1 MTIED
6 VIQLLQATESKPLTT
21 LQELIL
27 RQAWEGKT
35 YTAIAQEAFYG
46 AERVRK
52 VAARLWSLLSQV
64 IEEPITKT
72 NFRRLLESRPLTS
85 IQYQLIQNSHLTFT
99 TLPEFP
105 DSPIPPDS
113 PFYIPRSPIEELA
126 EAEITE
132 PGSVIR
138 IIAPRKMGKS
148 SLMLRLLD
156 HAVQKSYQ
164 TVNLDLRQADDRVFT
179 SLDKFLRW
187 FCANISRELNRT
199 PQLDEYWDYELGS
212 KVSCSVYFQHYI
224 LESIPTSLVLG
235 FNEFDRIFKYPEIT
249 SEFLPLIRLWS
260 EQAKSTEI
268 WQKLRM
274 VVSHSTE
281 IYIPLKLMQ
290 SPFNI
295 GLPLTLPPLTPKQ
308 VQALALRYG
317 LEWVSDTEIRQ
328 LMEIV
333 GGHPY
338 LIQLA
343 LYYFKYS
350 DSILLNQQPY
360 SATVA
365 PVSASSIPTDQQQQL
380 FTRFIRQAATES
392 GIYSDYLRGLL
403 STLNQEPQLGVI
415 LKQMLLRDRPIELE
429 PLQIHQLKSLGI
441 IKLEGDRATLSCDLY
456 RQYFSKYLLSSE
468 PRVEPK
474 VALHLAQPIQYF
486 PLRSLPSPEISYI
499 DDLTEIISRYSF
511 DYCLQREWRRAAR
524 EQQNL
529 SLIFGDVDFF
539 QLYNDLY
546 GQLAGD
552 RCLQKIAQVI
562 QNSTLRPADVVARY
576 RDEEFVVALPGTG
589 IEGAI
594 HVAERI
600 REQVIELA
608 IPHSGS
614 PVRPPVVTISLGV
627 ASTVPQGRQ
636 DTASLVEAANHALN
650 EAKVQGRNRVTLG
663 EVVEA

>member
-6 VIQLLQATESKPLTT
+6 IIQLLQATESKPLTT

-35 YTAIAQEAFYG
+35 YTAIAAEAYYG

-52 VAARLWSLLSQV
+52 VAAGLWSLLSQV

-72 NFRRLLESRPLTS
+72 NFRRLLESRPLTNS
-85 IQYQLIQNSHLTFT
+85 EYQLIQNSNQTFT

-105 DSPIPPDS
+105 DSPIPPNS

-156 HAVQKSYQ
+156 HAAQKSYQ
-164 TVNLDLRQADDRVFT
+164 TVNLDLRQADDRIFT
-179 SLDKFLRW
+179 SLDQFLRW
-187 FCANISRELNRT
+187 FCANLSRELGRS
-199 PQLDEYWDYELGS
+199 PQLDEYWDRELGS
-212 KVSCSVYFQHYI
+212 KVSCSVYFQSYI
-224 LESIPTSLVLG
+224 LESIPTALVLG
-235 FNEFDRIFKYPEIT
+235 VNEFDRIFKYPDLA

-260 EQAKSTEI
+260 EQARSVEI
-268 WQKLRM
+268 WQKLRL
-274 VVSHSTE
+274 VISYSTE
-281 IYIPLKLMQ
+281 VYIPLKLTQ

-295 GLPLTLPPLTPKQ
+295 GLPLTLPPLTPQQ

-317 LEWVSDTEIRQ
+317 LEWLSHSEIRQ
-328 LMEIV
+328 LMDTV

-350 DSILLNQQPY
+350 DSITLSQQM
-360 SATVA
+360 
-365 PVSASSIPTDQQQQL
+365 SSSTLMTDTPTQTEQQQQL
-380 FTRFIRQAATES
+380 FTRFIRQASTES

-403 STLNQEPQLGVI
+403 TTLNQEPQLATIV
-415 LKQMLLRDRPIELE
+415 KQMLLRDRPIELE
-429 PLQIHQLKSLGI
+429 PIAIYQLNSLG
-441 IKLEGDRATLSCDLY
+441 LVNLHGDRVILSCDLY
-456 RQYFSKYLLSSE
+456 RQYFSKQWLSPEPPSE
-468 PRVEPK
+468 SR
-474 VALHLAQPIQYF
+474 VALHLAKPIQYF
-486 PLRSLPSPEISYI
+486 PLRSLPTPEISYI
-499 DDLTEIISRYSF
+499 DDLTEMISRYSF

-552 RCLQKIAQVI
+552 RCLQKIARVI
-562 QNSTLRPADVVARY
+562 QNCTLRPADVVARY
-576 RDEEFVVALPGTG
+576 REEEFVVALPGTG

-608 IPHSGS
+608 IPHGGS
-614 PVRPPVVTISLGV
+614 PLRPPVVTISLGV
-627 ASTVPQGRQ
+627 ASTIPQGTI
-636 DTASLVEAANHALN
+636 DTTRLIEAANHALS
-650 EAKVQGRNRVTLG
+650 EAKVQGRNCVTVG
-663 EVVEA
+663 DVVEA

>member
-35 YTAIAQEAFYG
+35 YTAIAQDAFYG

-52 VAARLWSLLSQV
+52 VAARLWSLLSHV
-64 IEEPITKT
+64 IDEPITKT
-72 NFRRLLESRPLTS
+72 NFRRFLESRPLTS
-85 IQYQLIQNSHLTFT
+85 SQYQLIQNSHLTFT

-105 DSPIPPDS
+105 DSPIAPNS

-164 TVNLDLRQADDRVFT
+164 TVNLDLRQADDQVFT

-187 FCANISRELNRT
+187 FCANVSRELNRT
-199 PQLDEYWDYELGS
+199 PKLDEYWDYELGS

-224 LESIPTSLVLG
+224 LESVPTSLVLG
-235 FNEFDRIFKYPEIT
+235 LNEFDRIFKYQEIT

-260 EQAKSTEI
+260 EQAKSVAI
-268 WQKLRM
+268 WQKLRV

-295 GLPLTLPPLTPKQ
+295 GLPLTLPPLTQNQ

-317 LEWVSDTEIRQ
+317 LEWVSDAEIRQ
-328 LMEIV
+328 LMDIV

-338 LIQLA
+338 LVQLA

-350 DSILLNQQPY
+350 DSILLNQHL
-360 SATVA
+360 SSGATVA
-365 PVSASSIPTDQQQQL
+365 FEGSSIQTDQQQQL

-403 STLNQEPQLGVI
+403 STLNQEPQLIVI

-429 PLQIHQLKSLGI
+429 PLQIHQLKSLGLVE
-441 IKLEGDRATLSCDLY
+441 LEGDRATLSCDLY

-474 VALHLAQPIQYF
+474 VALHLAKPIQYF
-486 PLRSLPSPEISYI
+486 PLRGLPSPEISYI
-499 DDLTEIISRYSF
+499 DDLTEITSRYSF

-589 IEGAI
+589 IDGAI

-614 PVRPPVVTISLGV
+614 PLRPPVVTISLGV

-636 DTASLVEAANHALN
+636 DIASLVEAANHALN

>member
-6 VIQLLQATESKPLTT
+6 VIELLQATESKPLTT

-35 YTAIAQEAFYG
+35 YNAIASEAYYG

-52 VAARLWSLLSQV
+52 VAARLWSLLSLV
-64 IEEPITKT
+64 IEEPISKT

-85 IQYQLIQNSHLTFT
+85 SQYQLIQNSHSTLSA
-99 TLPEFP
+99 LPEFP

-113 PFYIPRSPIEELA
+113 PFYITRSPIEELA

-148 SLMLRLLD
+148 SLMLRLFD
-156 HAVQKSYQ
+156 RAVQKSYHI
-164 TVNLDLRQADDRVFT
+164 VSLDLRQADDQIFT

-187 FCANISRELNRT
+187 FCANVSRELERS
-199 PQLDEYWDYELGS
+199 PQLDDYWNPELGS
-212 KVSCSVYFQHYI
+212 KVSCSIYFQSYI
-224 LESIPTSLVLG
+224 LKSIPTSLVLG
-235 FNEFDRIFKYPEIT
+235 FNEFDRIFKYPHIA

-260 EQAKSTEI
+260 EQAKSIEI
-268 WQKLRM
+268 WQKLRLI
-274 VVSHSTE
+274 VSYSSE
-281 IYIPLKLMQ
+281 INIPLKLTQ

-295 GLPLTLPPLTPKQ
+295 GLPLSLPPLNSEQ
-308 VQALALRYG
+308 VQTLALRYG
-317 LEWVSDTEIRQ
+317 LEWIGHADIRQ
-328 LMEIV
+328 LTEIV

-350 DSILLNQQPY
+350 DSITLNQQSISTGTQE
-360 SATVA
+360 SATQA
-365 PVSASSIPTDQQQQL
+365 EQQQQL
-380 FTRFIRQAATES
+380 FARFIRHSATES
-392 GIYSDYLRGLL
+392 GIYSDYLRELL
-403 STLNQEPQLGVI
+403 TTLNQEPRLAAVV
-415 LKQMLLRDRPIELE
+415 KQMLLRDRPLELE
-429 PLQIHQLKSLGI
+429 PLQTYQLNSLGLV
-441 IKLEGDRATLSCDLY
+441 KLEGNRVMLSCDLY
-456 RQYFSKYLLSSE
+456 RQYFSKQLLSPE
-468 PRVEPK
+468 PTTESK
-474 VALHLAQPIQYF
+474 AALHLAKPIQYF
-486 PLRSLPSPEISYI
+486 PPRSLPTPDISYI
-499 DDLTEIISRYSF
+499 DDLTDIISRYSF

-524 EQQNL
+524 EQQNI

-552 RCLQKIAQVI
+552 RCLQKVARVI
-562 QNSTLRPADVVARY
+562 QDCTLRPADVVARY
-576 RDEEFVVALPGTG
+576 RDEEFVVVLPGTG
-589 IEGAI
+589 IEGAM

-608 IPHSGS
+608 IPHGCS
-614 PVRPPVVTISLGV
+614 PLRPPVVTLSLGI
-627 ASTVPQGRQ
+627 ASTVPPQGEK
-636 DTASLVEAANHALN
+636 DAASLVEAANHALS
-650 EAKVQGRNRVTLG
+650 EAKVQGRNRVTVG
-663 EVVEA
+663 QIVEA

>member
-6 VIQLLQATESKPLTT
+6 IIQLLQATESKPLTT

-27 RQAWEGKT
+27 RQAWKGKT
-35 YTAIAQEAFYG
+35 YTTIAQEAYYG

-72 NFRRLLESRPLTS
+72 NFRRCLESRPLTS
-85 IQYQLIQNSHLTFT
+85 SQYQLIQNSRSTLTA
-99 TLPEFP
+99 LPEFP
-105 DSPIPPDS
+105 DSPIPPNS

-156 HAVQKSYQ
+156 HAIQKSYY
-164 TVNLDLRQADDRVFT
+164 TVNLDLRQADDQIFS
-179 SLDKFLRW
+179 SLNKFLRW
-187 FCANISRELNRT
+187 FCANLSLELGRA
-199 PQLDEYWDYELGS
+199 PQLHEYWNDELGS
-212 KVSCSVYFQHYI
+212 KVSCSVYIQHYI

-235 FNEFDRIFKYPEIT
+235 FNEFDRIFKHPDIA

-260 EQAKSTEI
+260 EQAKSIEI
-268 WQKLRM
+268 WQKLRL
-274 VVSHSTE
+274 VVSYSTE
-281 IYIPLKLMQ
+281 IYIPLKLTQ
-290 SPFNI
+290 SPFNM

-308 VQALALRYG
+308 VQVLALRYR
-317 LEWVSDTEIRQ
+317 LEWIGNTEIRQ
-328 LMEIV
+328 LMDTL

-350 DSILLNQQPY
+350 DSITLNQAI
-360 SATVA
+360 SSSTAVTDGAT
-365 PVSASSIPTDQQQQL
+365 PTDQQQQL

-403 STLNQEPQLGVI
+403 TTLNQEPELTAIV
-415 LKQMLLRDRPIELE
+415 KQMLLQDRPIELE
-429 PLQIHQLKSLGI
+429 PLHIYQLKSLGLV
-441 IKLEGDRATLSCDLY
+441 KLEGDRVILSCDLY
-456 RQYFSKYLLSSE
+456 RQYFSKQLFGSE
-468 PRVEPK
+468 LPSESR
-474 VALHLAQPIQYF
+474 VALHLAKPIQYF
-486 PLRSLPSPEISYI
+486 PLRSLPNPEISYI

-524 EQQNL
+524 EQQHL
-529 SLIFGDVDFF
+529 SLIFGDIDFF

-562 QNSTLRPADVVARY
+562 QNCTLRPADVVARY

-589 IEGAI
+589 IDGAM

-600 REQVIELA
+600 RKQVIELA
-608 IPHSGS
+608 IPHGGS
-614 PVRPPVVTISLGV
+614 PLRPPVVTISLGV
-627 ASTVPQGRQ
+627 ASTVPQSRI
-636 DTASLVEAANHALN
+636 DTTSLIEAANHALN
-650 EAKVQGRNRVTLG
+650 QAKVQGRNRVTVG
-663 EVVEA
+663 DVVEA